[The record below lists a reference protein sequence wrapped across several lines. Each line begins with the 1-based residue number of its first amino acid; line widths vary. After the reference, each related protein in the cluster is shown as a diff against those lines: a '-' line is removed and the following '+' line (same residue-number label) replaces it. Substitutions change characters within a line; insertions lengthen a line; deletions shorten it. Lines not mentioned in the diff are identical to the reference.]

1 MVFLSQF
8 IINCF
13 KALIDRIPTD
23 RGPLFAYPM
32 HWSNLTSDLMT
43 NRITPWVQKKLQEI
57 IGEDEPTLVAFIT
70 EKLESEARPDN
81 ILSEI
86 RVVLGKQTKI

>member
-1 MVFLSQF
+1 
-8 IINCF
+8 
-13 KALIDRIPTD
+13 
-23 RGPLFAYPM
+23 
-32 HWSNLTSDLMT
+32 MT

-86 RVVLGKQTKI
+86 RVVLGKRTKI